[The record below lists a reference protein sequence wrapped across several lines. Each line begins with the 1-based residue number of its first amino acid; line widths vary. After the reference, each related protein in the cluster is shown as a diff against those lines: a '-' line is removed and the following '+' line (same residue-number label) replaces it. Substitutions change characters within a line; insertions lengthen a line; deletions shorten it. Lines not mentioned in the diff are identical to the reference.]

1 MVQWSPRLTVPHARL
16 GGARVAAEGQSA
28 SALCLSGL
36 RPVMCREERARDL
49 QTPECTLLVQL
60 ISSQL

>member
-1 MVQWSPRLTVPHARL
+1 MVQWSPRFPTHVW
-16 GGARVAAEGQSA
+16 AELVWLQSA

-36 RPVMCREERARDL
+36 RPVMCREERQRARDL

>member
-1 MVQWSPRLTVPHARL
+1 MVQWSPRFPTHVWAELVWLH
-16 GGARVAAEGQSA
+16 EGQSA